1 MLNPA
6 SIRGGGEQG
15 QKYIKILALHL
26 LYLAATL
33 HLKYDLIL

>member
-1 MLNPA
+1 MPNPA
-6 SIRGGGEQG
+6 SIRGGGEHG
-15 QKYIKILALHL
+15 QKYIEILALNL